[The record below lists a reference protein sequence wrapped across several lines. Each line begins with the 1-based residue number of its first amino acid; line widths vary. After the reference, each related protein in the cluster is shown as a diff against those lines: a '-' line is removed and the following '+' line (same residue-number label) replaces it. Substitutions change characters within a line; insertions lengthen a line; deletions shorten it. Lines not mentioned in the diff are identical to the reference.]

1 MISLDLI
8 NEFDFIKS
16 ITNPDDGHIYDCYG
30 IKYEKNL
37 LFTKEAHKILSK
49 STQHGVLKIPQ
60 ISAKWG
66 EELFENLFLL
76 ACIKKASI
84 KKEKFV
90 FVELGAGYGRYSA
103 RACAGYGR
111 YSTRAWKFSRKK
123 NFKILSVEADPY
135 HYRMM
140 LKHLKNNGIQSQN
153 IEVYQNIISNTN
165 SFINFYISSKD
176 LRKISNETAQ
186 TWFGQSIVHD
196 WEKKIN
202 PVINLLKN
210 VIFYINNFYKVPF
223 FKFIQFYTSGFSSIK
238 VKSISLNKL
247 LQNEKKVSL
256 IDMDIQGEEINLI
269 KSEIETLNKK
279 VEKMYVATHSKKIEE
294 DIIQFLG
301 KKNWQLTTYLK
312 GETINKTKFGPIK
325 CQDGVQIWENKN
337 FF

>member
-16 ITNPDDGHIYDCYG
+16 YTNPDDGYTYDCYG
-30 IKYEKNL
+30 IKYEKDL
-37 LFTKEAHKILSK
+37 LLTKKIQKILHK
-49 STQHGVLKIPQ
+49 STQYGSHKIPQ

-84 KKEKFV
+84 KKEKFI
-90 FVELGAGYGRYSA
+90 FVELGAGFGRYSA
-103 RACAGYGR
+103 RA
-111 YSTRAWKFSRKK
+111 WKFSKK
-123 NFKILSVEADPY
+123 KDFKILSVEADPF
-135 HYRMM
+135 HYGMM
-140 LKHLKNNGIQSQN
+140 LKHFKNNGIQSQN
-153 IEVYQNIISNTN
+153 VEIYQNIISNTD
-165 SFINFYISSKD
+165 SFINFYISSKE
-176 LRKISNETAQ
+176 LNKISSETAK

-196 WEKKIN
+196 WEEKIN
-202 PVINLLKN
+202 PLVNFLKN
-210 VIFYINNFYKVPF
+210 IIFYINNFYKVPF
-223 FKFIQFYTSGFSSIK
+223 FKFIQFYKSGFSSIK

-279 VEKMYVATHSKKIEE
+279 VEKMYIATHSKKIEDE
-294 DIIQFLG
+294 IILFLG

-312 GETINKTKFGPIK
+312 GETLNNTKFGPIK